1 MSFHHPQLLW
11 LLGLPLLLA
20 LLAVR
25 ARRLAQIAA
34 GRLAAAR
41 WRWLLVEGAA
51 AGRGSLAL
59 GLQLLGLALMFVALA
74 QPRWGQ
80 QREVQQESGRNVL
93 LVVDTSRS
101 MLAND
106 VVPDRLSRVRM
117 AALDLLSRLK
127 GDRIGLIAFAGNA
140 YLQAPLTTDHE
151 AIAEAIESLDFTSV
165 PTGGSELANALSLAH
180 DTLQANAARNHGVVV
195 FSDGGEA
202 EAGIAA
208 QAQKLAKMQAMVLAV
223 GVGTEQGSLIPDPD
237 PDRRGDFVRD
247 HEGKVVKTVLQ
258 PAVLQEV
265 AKVTGGQYFKLS
277 AQGLADSLVGDLFA
291 RLQAQ
296 THAAREVFKP
306 IERFQWPL
314 AVAVLLWL
322 AALSL
327 RPSVVASALRPAG
340 APILVASLLL
350 FGVAVQPSGAS
361 LANWFQTRNSPAE
374 LEALE
379 AQERGE
385 HELALKHWRQMAEN
399 HGGRGLEQ
407 AAMGEA
413 LSARALQD
421 YDRAIE
427 GFSRALES
435 ESSQTQLRA
444 HQGLAHSLYD
454 LGDRAMARQPKLAR
468 SAWRES
474 LRHFDT
480 VLETDPNNKAVVEN
494 REFVA
499 KRLEELEE
507 QMQQQGQQGKKGQ
520 QGQKGERGQEG
531 EEGEDGESGDGES
544 QEDRSRKESLGK
556 KEGED
561 EGKGEGDQEGQL
573 RAGQQ
578 GQEESPEARARRE
591 EREARQREEARN
603 GKTGFSRNEARS
615 FLRTYADDQK
625 KALQLRPRNDAVR
638 GKDW

>member
-327 RPSVVASALRPAG
+327 RPSVEASALRPAG

-480 VLETDPNNKAVVEN
+480 VLETEPNNKAVVEN

-573 RAGQQ
+573 RAGQE

>member
-573 RAGQQ
+573 RAGQE

>member
-1 MSFHHPQLLW
+1 
-11 LLGLPLLLA
+11 
-20 LLAVR
+20 
-25 ARRLAQIAA
+25 
-34 GRLAAAR
+34 
-41 WRWLLVEGAA
+41 
-51 AGRGSLAL
+51 
-59 GLQLLGLALMFVALA
+59 
-74 QPRWGQ
+74 
-80 QREVQQESGRNVL
+80 
-93 LVVDTSRS
+93 
-101 MLAND
+101 
-106 VVPDRLSRVRM
+106 
-117 AALDLLSRLK
+117 
-127 GDRIGLIAFAGNA
+127 
-140 YLQAPLTTDHE
+140 
-151 AIAEAIESLDFTSV
+151 
-165 PTGGSELANALSLAH
+165 
-180 DTLQANAARNHGVVV
+180 
-195 FSDGGEA
+195 
-202 EAGIAA
+202 
-208 QAQKLAKMQAMVLAV
+208 V

>member
-480 VLETDPNNKAVVEN
+480 VLETEPNNKAVVEN

-573 RAGQQ
+573 RAGQE

>member
-202 EAGIAA
+202 EADIAA